1 MRRGFEGNVFINT
14 GSAAS
19 PTWLPVDVVD
29 DVTIEDDSE
38 QHGTEHRGQRGN
50 ATKARGLLSLKV
62 SFAVESDA
70 NAPEVIAALLTAAR
84 ERDAVADFL
93 LTDSDA
99 APGVIGFRL
108 LACVV
113 LTDSQ
118 PAGGRWL
125 WKFDAMPTRPV
136 GDWLAA
142 EIAPLALYAVP
153 ETEAVPLLLESG
165 ESLDTETGEPFI
177 LEV

>member
-84 ERDAVADFL
+84 ERDAVGL
-93 LTDSDA
+93 PRGGTHR
-99 APGVIGFRL
+99 RL
-108 LACVV
+108 DCAKE
-113 LTDSQ
+113 DRRARQ
-118 PAGGRWL
+118 
-125 WKFDAMPTRPV
+125 
-136 GDWLAA
+136 
-142 EIAPLALYAVP
+142 AL
-153 ETEAVPLLLESG
+153 
-165 ESLDTETGEPFI
+165 
-177 LEV
+177 